1 MKKTPTVLLIMDGYG
16 LGGEDCSNA
25 IWAAA
30 KPELDALTAHNPHTV
45 LSASGRDVGLPEGQM
60 GNSEVGHTNIGAGR
74 VVFQD
79 LPRISNAVEDGSF
92 FRNPAYAAAMDYARE
107 EGKALH
113 IAGLLSDGGVHS
125 HVKHLYALLR
135 MAAQRGLR
143 RVYIHAMLDGR
154 DVSPG
159 SGLGYVREC
168 VEKCEEI
175 GIGKIAT
182 VQGRYY
188 GMDRDGRWDR
198 IQLGYDAMVRGAG
211 VQNPDPVNCVEMSY
225 AEGIT
230 DEFVLPA
237 VCEPAGTIRDGDSV
251 IFLNFRP
258 DRAREITRA
267 LLNQLP
273 ADSALSVEDLHLHY
287 VCTTEYDEAIRNTD
301 IAFPP
306 EDIEMTFGE
315 YISTL
320 GLTQLRIAETEKYAH
335 VTFFLNGGKETT
347 YPGEDRVLIPSPRDV
362 PTYDLAPEMSAES
375 VTDEC
380 VKRIESGKYDVVI
393 CNLANCDMVG
403 HTGVREAVIR
413 AVEKV
418 DECAG
423 RIARAASAMG
433 GVTLITADHG
443 NADCI
448 AGREGSPDT
457 AHTTNPVP
465 LILVGANVT
474 LRPGRL
480 CDLAP
485 TMLELMGLHQP
496 VQMTGKSLIVS
507 K

>member
-1 MKKTPTVLLIMDGYG
+1 MDGYG
-16 LGGEDCSNA
+16 LGGEDSSNA
-25 IWAAA
+25 IRAAA
-30 KPELDALTAHNPHTV
+30 TPELDALAAQYPHTI

-79 LPRISNAVEDGSF
+79 LPRISDAVDDGSF
-92 FRNPAYAAAMDYARE
+92 FRNPAYAAAMDHARE

-154 DVSPG
+154 DVLPG
-159 SGLGYVREC
+159 TGLDFVREC
-168 VEKCEEI
+168 AEKCAVL
-175 GIGKIAT
+175 GVGKIAT

-188 GMDRDGRWDR
+188 GMDRDRRWER
-198 IQLGYDAMVRGAG
+198 VQLAYDAMVRAAG
-211 VQNPDPVNCVEMSY
+211 VQNPDPVDAVEKSY

-230 DEFVLPA
+230 DEFMLPT
-237 VCEPAGTIRDGDSV
+237 VCEPEGTIRVGDSV

-273 ADSALSVEDLHLHY
+273 EGCTLSVEDLRLHY
-287 VCTTEYDEAIRNTD
+287 VCTTEYDRTIRSTG

-315 YISTL
+315 YISSL

-335 VTFFLNGGKETT
+335 VTFFFNGGKETT
-347 YPGEDRVLIPSPRDV
+347 YPGEDRVLIPSRRDV
-362 PTYDLAPEMSAES
+362 PTYDLAPEMSADG

-423 RIARAASAMG
+423 RIARATSAMG

-443 NADCI
+443 NADHI
-448 AGREGSPDT
+448 ASRDGSPDT

-485 TMLELMGLHQP
+485 TMLELMGLRQP